1 VGISAAQTSGDAT
14 ANDMTEAL
22 TNNAARN
29 DVPLTKLPIS
39 SSHADIKAKR
49 KLACYVGMNLDR
61 DQSVLEGFQN
71 IRSTNHHYF

>member
-29 DVPLTKLPIS
+29 DVPLAKLRISASLIRATKL
-39 SSHADIKAKR
+39 
-49 KLACYVGMNLDR
+49 
-61 DQSVLEGFQN
+61 
-71 IRSTNHHYF
+71 